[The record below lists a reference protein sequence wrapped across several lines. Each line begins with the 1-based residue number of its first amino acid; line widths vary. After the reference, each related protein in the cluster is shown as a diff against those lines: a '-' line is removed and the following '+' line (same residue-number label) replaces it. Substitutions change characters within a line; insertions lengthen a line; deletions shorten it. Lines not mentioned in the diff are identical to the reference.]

1 VLLLE
6 QDIFC
11 DDIVLEE
18 CVNNVRLCACG
29 SHHCPPA
36 PTTPDAVVI
45 DGIEEFDDEEE
56 EGDHD
61 GIKEFNYDNAM
72 EDNQLISLPS
82 AVFRLQ
88 EECHYVLKET
98 LL

>member
-1 VLLLE
+1 M
-6 QDIFC
+6 

-18 CVNNVRLCACG
+18 CVNNDRLCACG
-29 SHHCPPA
+29 SRPRPSA

-45 DGIEEFDDEEE
+45 DDIEEFDDEEE

-61 GIKEFNYDNAM
+61 GIKEFNYDDAM

-82 AVFRLQ
+82 AIFQLQ
-88 EECHYVLKET
+88 EECYYVPKET